1 MAKRPTPK
9 KRRPKSRTRIQ
20 RSTYQVSEAKRLL
33 GRSKSP
39 YGAPA
44 KPKNRG
50 EKAVE
55 KITRIKA

>member
-9 KRRPKSRTRIQ
+9 KRRPKSRTRVQ
-20 RSTYQVSEAKRLL
+20 RSTYLMTESRRLRAL
-33 GRSKSP
+33 SNSP
-39 YGAPA
+39 YAGPAAP
-44 KPKNRG
+44 KKRG